1 MYIDHLKSI
10 IATIA
15 SSFLGTLVLLS
26 SFGFTVSTHLC
37 GGEKIKSEV
46 GFVKVELTC
55 GMKMDTSR
63 CPQKN
68 EIHTVCCQ
76 NIFDYYH
83 MEDHVKKEKVEILN
97 LEIDPTFYPL
107 IIRRPIAVRDV
118 TTFNTAFLPPI
129 RVKGFAVVY
138 QTFLI

>member
-1 MYIDHLKSI
+1 
-10 IATIA
+10 
-15 SSFLGTLVLLS
+15 
-26 SFGFTVSTHLC
+26 
-37 GGEKIKSEV
+37 
-46 GFVKVELTC
+46 
-55 GMKMDTSR
+55 
-63 CPQKN
+63 
-68 EIHTVCCQ
+68 
-76 NIFDYYH
+76 